1 MEVILCHKNKTECTK
16 RVCVCVCVCVPVSL
30 NRKLKYWAVWFLPTL
45 DATQWVL
52 DTGLVPVPDVVRRYS
67 PREKSARKGN
77 AYCAVGKSRMDS
89 AQ

>member
-1 MEVILCHKNKTECTK
+1 M
-16 RVCVCVCVCVPVSL
+16 CVCVPVSL